1 VLAHA
6 KGEHARAVAVM
17 RPALG
22 GMHRLGGSHAQ
33 QDVLEQFFLDA
44 ALQAG
49 QADDARL
56 LLERVAARYPLPLRR
71 RAGYATAADQF
82 GF

>member
-1 VLAHA
+1 
-6 KGEHARAVAVM
+6 
-17 RPALG
+17 
-22 GMHRLGGSHAQ
+22 
-33 QDVLEQFFLDA
+33 
-44 ALQAG
+44 LQAG